1 MDSYEQNS
9 RSPTPPI
16 DDTFSEE
23 FSDEMQ
29 DSLNPPAID
38 LYGVLNVPKEA
49 TDEQIKESYK
59 RLCRTFHPDKHV
71 DPENKRAAETKF
83 QVIQR
88 AYEVLTDPTKRTI
101 YDMFGEEGLNT
112 SWEVGTRL
120 KTPQELREEF
130 ERQAKLKKE
139 HEIENLVKSKGD
151 IQLSIDATQLFDP
164 YDGVSH
170 RRENIISPSSIFE
183 KIEITQLFMKHS
195 FETQLKPQ
203 TQGFV
208 VGQTI
213 LRNGVGGGN
222 IVGSIRH
229 TFSPHFWAEVG
240 SSVVQPRITTAKA
253 NYSFGSNGF
262 FTVTAQS
269 QTISSP
275 PILSF
280 TAGRRLGENTSGY
293 LSYKTGAWALGP
305 WGQNESY
312 SRRERSSVA
321 IGINSSMEKSGY
333 GLEIQACDNSL
344 MLGIRFVISIK
355 VLNLRF
361 ISKTGLAH
369 SYISANYN
377 RKLFDIYQIR
387 AVTTLSTSSG
397 LTAIL
402 LGERK
407 VAENTKL
414 AMAMEFGIPGGI
426 TLRCRLSRLGQRITV
441 PIHVSSEYNFN
452 IALWGTLLPVI
463 TIVAVEQII
472 LGPRRKK
479 KAAKK
484 LAILRERHAEFISTR
499 KREAEEAIRLLQ
511 PSVERKVEA
520 EMTKDNGLIILEA
533 WYGNFSHIKEASA
546 ENHYEDVIDVKIPI
560 QALVFESQLIIP
572 GGCSKSN
579 IIGFYDPCMG
589 ERKQLKIKYH
599 FQRKLHEVIVEDK
612 TPVACPLRS
621 HIVPNN
627 R

>member
-1 MDSYEQNS
+1 MDSYEQN

-16 DDTFSEE
+16 DMLSEE
-23 FSDEMQ
+23 FSEETQ
-29 DSLNPPAID
+29 DSLNPPVID
-38 LYGVLNVPKEA
+38 LYGVLNVSKEA
-49 TDEQIKESYK
+49 TEEQIKEAYK

-130 ERQAKLKKE
+130 EKQAKLKKE
-139 HEIENLVKSKGD
+139 HEMENLVKSKGD
-151 IQLSIDATQLFDP
+151 FQLSIDATQLFDP
-164 YDGVSH
+164 YDSVSS
-170 RRENIISPSSIFE
+170 RRKNISSPSSIFE
-183 KIEITQLFMKHS
+183 NIEVTQLFLKHS

-203 TQGFV
+203 AQAFI

-213 LRNGVGGGN
+213 IRNGVGGGN

-253 NYSFGSNGF
+253 NYSFGSDGF
-262 FTVTAQS
+262 FTVSAQS

-305 WGQNESY
+305 WGQNDSY
-312 SRRERSSVA
+312 SRRERSSAA

-333 GLEIQACDNSL
+333 GLEIQ
-344 MLGIRFVISIK
+344 
-355 VLNLRF
+355 
-361 ISKTGLAH
+361 TGLAN

-414 AMAMEFGIPGGI
+414 AIAIELGIPGGI
-426 TLRCRLSRLGQRITV
+426 TFRCRLSRLGQRITI
-441 PIHVSSEYNFN
+441 PIHVSSEYNFK

-463 TIVAVEQII
+463 TIVAVEQTI
-472 LGPRRKK
+472 LRPRRKK
-479 KAAKK
+479 KAAEK

-533 WYGNFSHIKEASA
+533 WYGNFAHIKEAST
-546 ENHYEDVIDVKIPI
+546 ENQYGDVFDVKIPI

-572 GGCSKSN
+572 GGYSKVN
-579 IIGFYDPCMG
+579 FLYV
-589 ERKQLKIKYH
+589 R
-599 FQRKLHEVIVEDK
+599 
-612 TPVACPLRS
+612 
-621 HIVPNN
+621 
-627 R
+627 

>member
-1 MDSYEQNS
+1 MDSYEQN

-16 DDTFSEE
+16 DMFSEE
-23 FSDEMQ
+23 FSEETQ
-29 DSLNPPAID
+29 DSLNPPVID
-38 LYGVLNVPKEA
+38 LYGVLNVSKEA
-49 TDEQIKESYK
+49 TEEQIKEAYK

-130 ERQAKLKKE
+130 EKQAKLKKE
-139 HEIENLVKSKGD
+139 HEVENLVKSKGD

-164 YDGVSH
+164 YDSVSY
-170 RRENIISPSSIFE
+170 RRKNISSPSSIFE
-183 KIEITQLFMKHS
+183 NIEVTQLFLKHS
-195 FETQLKPQ
+195 FEIKPQ
-203 TQGFV
+203 TQAFV

-213 LRNGVGGGN
+213 IRNGVGGGN

-229 TFSPHFWAEVG
+229 TFSPHFWAE
-240 SSVVQPRITTAKA
+240 SNQESQLQKQITVLA
-253 NYSFGSNGF
+253 
-262 FTVTAQS
+262 
-269 QTISSP
+269 
-275 PILSF
+275 LM
-280 TAGRRLGENTSGY
+280 AGRRLGENTSGY

-305 WGQNESY
+305 WGQNDSY
-312 SRRERSSVA
+312 SRRERSSAA

-333 GLEIQACDNSL
+333 GLEIQACDGIL
-344 MLGIRFVISIK
+344 MLNIRFTISIK

-361 ISKTGLAH
+361 ISKTSLAN

-414 AMAMEFGIPGGI
+414 AIAIEFGIPG
-426 TLRCRLSRLGQRITV
+426 QRITI
-441 PIHVSSEYNFN
+441 PIHVSSEYNFK

-463 TIVAVEQII
+463 TIVAVEQTI

-479 KAAKK
+479 KAAEK

-533 WYGNFSHIKEASA
+533 WYGNFAHIKEAST
-546 ENHYEDVIDVKIPI
+546 ENQYGDVFDVKIPI

-572 GGCSKSN
+572 GGYSKSN

-612 TPVACPLRS
+612 VPLACPLR
-621 HIVPNN
+621 
-627 R
+627 